1 MDTRDAILEAFQ
13 ALVARSSYGAVSVEQ
28 ICQEASVSRRTF
40 YRYFEDKLSALKA
53 VLEADLIKPVHDI
66 HDLIDSDSLKS
77 SPTIIYGR
85 ALRKVYEKRDFYG
98 KVFTR
103 SEPALLSLYM
113 DMVVRINK
121 DSQGMAEVP
130 EREAEFA
137 SYVIAAASTY
147 ALAKW
152 LDEGCRVPVEEQT
165 RMCLRW
171 IYGRFRE
178 LDNEAGR
185 WRTGRDPVDPP
196 A

>member
-1 MDTRDAILEAFQ
+1 MDTRDAILAAFT

-28 ICQEASVSRRTF
+28 ICQEANVSRRTF
-40 YRYFEDKLSALKA
+40 YRYFEDKQAALRA

-98 KVFTR
+98 KVLTR
-103 SEPALLSLYM
+103 SEPALLNLYI
-113 DMVVRINK
+113 DMVVPINK
-121 DSQGMAEVP
+121 DSQGMVDVP
-130 EREAEFA
+130 AQEAEFA
-137 SYVIAAASTY
+137 SYLIAASSAY

-185 WRTGRDPVDPP
+185 WRIDRDPAD
-196 A
+196 ASA